1 MQLFLSVVTSGLVNG
16 LIYAL
21 VGLAFVLIFRVDGVI
36 NLALGECVMLGALF
50 GYSLVS
56 DFGLPLVVGAAGA
69 LALGG
74 GIGAT
79 TELAV
84 LRTLGNRDPL
94 RMMIL
99 TFGIALVL
107 QNVARRIWSTDLY
120 SIGGFP
126 GVPAVIRIIYDRT
139 VVQGQ
144 AVWVAAFAAF
154 VFGIWAV
161 VLRITSMGR
170 ELRAVSDDREMAE
183 AVGVPS
189 RRLVLGAYVVGCGL
203 AALLGFFVL
212 PLIFFTYA
220 GGTLLGL
227 KGLVAALVGGL
238 YRPLGPLAGG
248 LLLGIGEAATAGYY
262 SADWKDVSVFAVLIT
277 VLLVR
282 PNGILSEVR
291 PT

>member
-1 MQLFLSVVTSGLVNG
+1 MQLFSSVLATGIVNG

-56 DFGLPLVVGAAGA
+56 DHGMPLAIGAVGA

-84 LRTLGNRDPL
+84 FRILGNRDPL
-94 RMMIL
+94 GMMIL
-99 TFGIALVL
+99 TFGLALVM
-107 QNVARRIWSTDLY
+107 QNAARRIWSTDLY

-126 GVPAVIRIIYDRT
+126 GVPSVIRIIYERT
-139 VVQGQ
+139 IVQGQ
-144 AVWVAAFAAF
+144 AIWVAVLAGV
-154 VFGIWAV
+154 VFGAWWL
-161 VLRITSMGR
+161 VLRVTALGR
-170 ELRAVSDDREMAE
+170 QLRAVSDDRDMAE
-183 AVGVPS
+183 AVGVRS
-189 RRLVLGAYVVGCGL
+189 GRLVLGAYVVACGL
-203 AALLGFFVL
+203 AALVGFFVL

-238 YRPLGPLAGG
+238 YRPMGPLAGG
-248 LLLGIGEAATAGYY
+248 LLLGLGEAATAGYY
-262 SADWKDVSVFAVLIT
+262 SADWKDVSVFAVLIV

-282 PNGILSEVR
+282 PNGIVPETR
-291 PT
+291 AT

>member
-1 MQLFLSVVTSGLVNG
+1 MQLFTSVLASGVVNG

-56 DFGLPLVVGAAGA
+56 DFGLPLAVGAVGA

-74 GIGAT
+74 GVGAT

-84 LRTLGNRDPL
+84 LRALGNRDPL

-99 TFGIALVL
+99 TFGLALVM

-120 SIGGFP
+120 SIGSFP

-144 AVWVAAFAAF
+144 AVWVAALATLVFGTWAF
-154 VFGIWAV
+154 V
-161 VLRITSMGR
+161 LRVTALGR
-170 ELRAVSDDREMAE
+170 DVRASSDDREMAE
-183 AVGVPS
+183 AVGIPS
-189 RRLVLGAYVVGCGL
+189 GRLVLGAYIVACGL
-203 AALLGFFVL
+203 GALLGFFVL

-248 LLLGIGEAATAGYY
+248 LILGIGESATAGYY
-262 SADWKDVSVFAVLIT
+262 SADWKDVSVFAVLIA

-282 PNGILSEVR
+282 PNGVLPEVR
-291 PT
+291 ST